1 MNDKLR
7 ITKTEQV
14 MSYLKYINLPTLI
27 QLLGRR
33 PAHQAQ

>member
-7 ITKTEQV
+7 IAKTEQV

-27 QLLGRR
+27 QLLGR
-33 PAHQAQ
+33 